1 MLEAAPNWPG
11 DLDCV
16 LTGCSGGGAGAH
28 GLLPPVQALQFDRQQ
43 VAALTEANQGLQAQV
58 EELRQEAT
66 R

>member
-1 MLEAAPNWPG
+1 MLEATPKWPG

-16 LTGCSGGGAGAH
+16 RTGCSGGVACAH

-43 VAALTEANQGLQAQV
+43 VAALTEANKGLQAQV
-58 EELRQEAT
+58 EELRQEAA